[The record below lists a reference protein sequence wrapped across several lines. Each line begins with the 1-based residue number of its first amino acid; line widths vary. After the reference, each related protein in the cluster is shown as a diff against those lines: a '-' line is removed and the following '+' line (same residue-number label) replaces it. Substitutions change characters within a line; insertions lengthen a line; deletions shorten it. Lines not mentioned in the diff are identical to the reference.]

1 MLKNRIKQFIRN
13 IIQNSRLNR
22 EKFVNNKKRFNMIS
36 VKNRNHNL
44 IIKRNLSYMPSSNKN
59 PNENPY
65 TNIFM
70 VIIFSLF
77 MVTNKEFKK

>member
-1 MLKNRIKQFIRN
+1 MSTNRIKQFIIS

-22 EKFVNNKKRFNMIS
+22 EKFVNNKKKFNMMS

-44 IIKRNLSYMPSSNKN
+44 IIKRKFSYIPPSNKN
-59 PNENPY
+59 PKQNPY

-70 VIIFSLF
+70 VMIFGLF
-77 MVTNKEFKK
+77 MVTNKEL

>member
-1 MLKNRIKQFIRN
+1 MKTNRIKQFI
-13 IIQNSRLNR
+13 ISILQNSRLNR
-22 EKFVNNKKRFNMIS
+22 EKFVNNKKKFNMMS

-44 IIKRNLSYMPSSNKN
+44 IIKRKFSYISPSNKN
-59 PNENPY
+59 PKQNPY

-70 VIIFSLF
+70 VMIFGLF